1 MKKNVLCLFSLILY
15 GLLACTIL
23 STRIQEEMTTLV
35 RVEDRIA
42 SKRDPKTISL
52 LACTILSTRIQEEMT
67 TLVRVE
73 DRIASKRDPKTIS
86 LNSRSLFEKNRYPIA
101 DDGYYLFEIADRGG
115 WSPGIRTHPV
125 PEYTFQGETAVVY
138 VHIDRNYTFVRA
150 ASRNPLPGKLAQPVK
165 YFQRGADT
173 NLLIYGRAFPKTREM
188 PPGYTLAGE
197 GDHALLLKT
206 SQGSF
211 PFLPHYLRTA
221 NMTTD
226 FAQWV
231 FSLTEAKAF
240 LSVVPNA
247 AVISMTLLGIVLL
260 WVFSCV
266 LAVHADNHKW
276 LLALNGLLALASLAL
291 IWYIPL
297 DFPASMLPPASILD
311 WDYYRSEFSVL
322 LTGLANFPEELAP
335 MQAAITQMQERWVF
349 SLTEAKAFLSVVPNA
364 AVISMTLLGIVLL
377 WVFSCVLAV
386 HADNHKW
393 LLALNG
399 LLALASLALI
409 WYIPLDF
416 PASMLPPAS
425 ILDWDY
431 YRSEFSVLLTGLANF
446 PEELAPMQAAITQMQ
461 ERCRTVFRIGLA
473 VPALLILAE
482 AVLPTLAARKASNPQ
497 PQLPEA

>member
-52 LACTILSTRIQEEMT
+52 
-67 TLVRVE
+67 
-73 DRIASKRDPKTIS
+73 
-86 LNSRSLFEKNRYPIA
+86 NSRSLFEKNRYPIA
-101 DDGYYLFEIADRGG
+101 EDGYYLFEIADRGG

-206 SQGSF
+206 TQGSF

-231 FSLTEAKAF
+231 FSLTEAKTF

-247 AVISMTLLGIVLL
+247 AVIGMSLLGVVLL

-335 MQAAITQMQERWVF
+335 MQAAITQMQ
-349 SLTEAKAFLSVVPNA
+349 
-364 AVISMTLLGIVLL
+364 G
-377 WVFSCVLAV
+377 
-386 HADNHKW
+386 
-393 LLALNG
+393 
-399 LLALASLALI
+399 
-409 WYIPLDF
+409 
-416 PASMLPPAS
+416 
-425 ILDWDY
+425 
-431 YRSEFSVLLTGLANF
+431 
-446 PEELAPMQAAITQMQ
+446 
-461 ERCRTVFRIGLA
+461 RCRTVFRIGLA

-482 AVLPTLAARKASNPQ
+482 AILPTLAARKASNPQ